1 MRVFKS
7 KIRMRCLLP
16 SLFPTLYPLHVL
28 VYDSNFN
35 IRRILEFVHKKNS
48 FVWLSLMILDC
59 LNPIVFLLIVAS
71 LMNTIVMTHLLCPSI
86 TKTFPYSRGD
96 SKIIE

>member
-1 MRVFKS
+1 
-7 KIRMRCLLP
+7 
-16 SLFPTLYPLHVL
+16 
-28 VYDSNFN
+28 
-35 IRRILEFVHKKNS
+35 
-48 FVWLSLMILDC
+48 MILDC

-71 LMNTIVMTHLLCPSI
+71 LMNMIVMTHLLCPSI

>member
-1 MRVFKS
+1 MS
-7 KIRMRCLLP
+7 I
-16 SLFPTLYPLHVL
+16 
-28 VYDSNFN
+28 
-35 IRRILEFVHKKNS
+35 KKNS

-71 LMNTIVMTHLLCPSI
+71 SMNMIFMTHLLCPSI